1 MRYNKKNHHSKG
13 EEKMGSRKNYD
24 EEYKAQAVKLANEK
38 GGRKAAEELGI
49 SSKTLYGW
57 MSKETNGRVTTAAAK
72 RNGEIDQSLAE
83 ENIQLRKQ
91 LREQEKEIR
100 RLNELNE
107 FLGEASAFFAASR
120 LKSGKTNE

>member
-1 MRYNKKNHHSKG
+1 MVN
-13 EEKMGSRKNYD
+13 RKNYD
-24 EEYKAQAVKLANEK
+24 EEYKAQAVKLAREK

-57 MSKETNGRVTTAAAK
+57 MSKANNGELTAAAAK
-72 RNGEIDQSLAE
+72 RNGEIDQSLVE

-107 FLGEASAFFAASR
+107 FLEEASAFFAASR
-120 LKSGKTNE
+120 RKSGKPNE

>member
-1 MRYNKKNHHSKG
+1 MLNK
-13 EEKMGSRKNYD
+13 KNYD
-24 EEYKAQAVKLANEK
+24 EEYKTQAVKLAREK
-38 GGRKAAEELGI
+38 GGRNAAEEPGI

-57 MSKETNGRVTTAAAK
+57 MSKANNGGVTTAAAK
-72 RNGEIDQSLAE
+72 RNGEINQSLAE

-107 FLGEASAFFAASR
+107 FLEEASAFFAASR

>member
-1 MRYNKKNHHSKG
+1 
-13 EEKMGSRKNYD
+13 MGSRKNYD

-57 MSKETNGRVTTAAAK
+57 MSKATNGRVTTAAAK

-91 LREQEKEIR
+91 LRE
-100 RLNELNE
+100 
-107 FLGEASAFFAASR
+107 
-120 LKSGKTNE
+120 

>member
-1 MRYNKKNHHSKG
+1 MVN
-13 EEKMGSRKNYD
+13 RKNYD

-57 MSKETNGRVTTAAAK
+57 MSKATNGRVTTAAAK

-91 LREQEKEIR
+91 LREQEREIR

>member
-1 MRYNKKNHHSKG
+1 MRYNKNTTSKG
-13 EEKMGSRKNYD
+13 EEKMVNRKNYD
-24 EEYKAQAVKLANEK
+24 EEYKAQAVKLAKEK

-57 MSKETNGRVTTAAAK
+57 MSKANNGGLTAVAVK
-72 RNGEIDQSLAE
+72 RNGEIDQSLVE

-107 FLGEASAFFAASR
+107 FLEEASAFFAASR
-120 LKSGKTNE
+120 RKSGKPNE

>member
-1 MRYNKKNHHSKG
+1 
-13 EEKMGSRKNYD
+13 MGSRKNYD

-57 MSKETNGRVTTAAAK
+57 MSKATNGRVTTAAAK

-91 LREQEKEIR
+91 LRE
-100 RLNELNE
+100 LNE

>member
-1 MRYNKKNHHSKG
+1 M
-13 EEKMGSRKNYD
+13 
-24 EEYKAQAVKLANEK
+24 
-38 GGRKAAEELGI
+38 
-49 SSKTLYGW
+49 
-57 MSKETNGRVTTAAAK
+57 TASAAK

-107 FLGEASAFFAASR
+107 FLGEANAFFAASR

>member
-1 MRYNKKNHHSKG
+1 
-13 EEKMGSRKNYD
+13 MGSRKNYD

-57 MSKETNGRVTTAAAK
+57 MSKATNGRVTTAAAK

-83 ENIQLRKQ
+83 ENIQ

>member
-1 MRYNKKNHHSKG
+1 
-13 EEKMGSRKNYD
+13 MGSRKNYD

-38 GGRKAAEELGI
+38 GGRKAAEEFGI

-57 MSKETNGRVTTAAAK
+57 MSKATNGRVTTAAAK
-72 RNGEIDQSLAE
+72 RNGEIDKSLAE
-83 ENIQLRKQ
+83 EKQ

-107 FLGEASAFFAASR
+107 FLEEASAFFAASR

>member
-1 MRYNKKNHHSKG
+1 MVN
-13 EEKMGSRKNYD
+13 SRNYD
-24 EEYKAQAVKLANEK
+24 EEYKVQAVKLAKEK
-38 GGRKAAEELGI
+38 SCRQAAEELGI

-57 MSKETNGRVTTAAAK
+57 MSKANNGGVTATAAK
-72 RNGEIDQSLAE
+72 RNGEIDQSLVE

-107 FLGEASAFFAASR
+107 FLEEASAFFAASR
-120 LKSGKTNE
+120 RKSGKPNE